1 MMSVQKLLLVEDEN
15 EIRDS
20 VALMLRQEGYDVIC
34 AENGADALIELSPDI
49 SLVILDVMMPGMSG
63 YEVCRH
69 IRRKS
74 KVPIL
79 FLTAKSE
86 EEDVIRGFEE
96 GADDYL
102 AKPFSGRELIM
113 RVRAILRRTSPNV
126 GAEMSADRK
135 HTRILLHGI
144 ELDQERH
151 TVEKNNLSIPITET
165 EYQMLCLFM
174 QNPGQVFSTRELYE
188 KVWKEAFLRSSSNT
202 VMVHIRRLRQKLED
216 DPQIPA
222 IIVTSWGRG
231 YYFAG

>member
-1 MMSVQKLLLVEDEN
+1 MSVQKLLFVEDED
-15 EIRDS
+15 EIRES

-34 AENGADALIELSPDI
+34 AENGVDALIELSPDV

-69 IRRKS
+69 IRKKS

-113 RVRAILRRTSPNV
+113 RVRAILRRTALDSDANKAVDAP
-126 GAEMSADRK
+126 D
-135 HTRILLHGI
+135 TRIDLHRI
-144 ELDQERH
+144 TLDLSHH
-151 TVEKNNLSIPITET
+151 TVSKNGRSISITET
-165 EYQMLCLFM
+165 EYQILLLFM
-174 QNPGQVFSTRELYE
+174 RNPGQVFSTRELYE
-188 KVWKEAFLRSSSNT
+188 QVWKEPFLRSSSNT
-202 VMVHIRRLRQKLED
+202 VMVHIRRLRQKLEN

-231 YYFAG
+231 YYFAS